1 MVNNLFDSII
11 QKDKELL
18 VFLNNLGSEQWDS
31 FWLLI
36 TNQFNWTP
44 LFLLIFYL
52 VIKSFGWKKGGFVIL
67 ALIVL
72 VAFSD
77 QFVNLIKNSTARLRP
92 NNDPEIQHLLS
103 ILKRPQSFSF
113 ISGHAT
119 TSTFFSVFVIFLLR
133 EKYKFIYL
141 ILFFPLIFA
150 YSRLYLG
157 VHFPIDISSGI
168 VTGILLAN
176 MYFFLFK
183 KVEKKLF
190 V

>member
-1 MVNNLFDSII
+1 MNNLLDSII

-18 VFLNNLGSEQWDS
+18 IFLNNLGGEQWDS

-36 TNQFNWTP
+36 TSQFNWTP
-44 LFLLIFYL
+44 LFLFIFYL

-67 ALIVL
+67 AMIVL

-77 QFVNLIKNSTARLRP
+77 QFVNLIKNTTARLRP
-92 NNDPEIQHLLS
+92 NNDPEISHLLRTF
-103 ILKRPQSFSF
+103 IRPQSFSF

-119 TSTFFSVFVIFLLR
+119 TSTFFSVFVILLFR
-133 EKYKFIYL
+133 EKYKSIYL
-141 ILFFPLIFA
+141 ILVFPFIFA

-157 VHFPIDISSGI
+157 VHFPIDVSLGI
-168 VTGILLAN
+168 LTGVLLAN
-176 MYFFLFK
+176 IYYFLFNK
-183 KVEKKLF
+183 LNNKLF

>member
-1 MVNNLFDSII
+1 MNNLFDSII

-77 QFVNLIKNSTARLRP
+77 QFVNLIKNSTARLRT

-157 VHFPIDISSGI
+157 VHFPIDISLGI

-176 MYFFLFK
+176 MYYFLFK